1 MAHSLTAWR
10 RQPAA
15 HRGVGGA
22 DRSDRRP
29 LLGSAATGV
38 AVSRR
43 GTGEL
48 GPLERTMLAPLRA
61 RAHDAMRRR
70 PMLPD
75 PVVVDVARAFE
86 TDAGSSSRFDDIATL
101 LRSAVFDHWVRE
113 FLDAHPGGTVVELGA
128 GLNTRAERLA
138 GDRAGRVDANWVDV
152 DLPAVVELRRELLP
166 GAGSRMVAGSVLD
179 EDWLDVARELPA
191 PYLLVSESVLTL
203 LPEQGVQR
211 IVYTAGAM
219 LSGAT
224 TLLTDTIGRT
234 TASHLERSEPLSSGA
249 LTFDWTCEDP
259 AELQPWGLRLLES
272 RGVADVPDA
281 VSRRLSPGA
290 RARAAA
296 ARMAPRL
303 RGHKLAR
310 YEVLAP

>member
-1 MAHSLTAWR
+1 
-10 RQPAA
+10 
-15 HRGVGGA
+15 
-22 DRSDRRP
+22 
-29 LLGSAATGV
+29 
-38 AVSRR
+38 
-43 GTGEL
+43 
-48 GPLERTMLAPLRA
+48 MLAPLRA
-61 RAHDAMRRR
+61 RAHDAGRRR

-75 PVVVDVARAFE
+75 PLVADIASAFGA
-86 TDAGSSSRFDDIATL
+86 DGPPSNRFDDIATV
-101 LRSAVFDHWVRE
+101 LRGAVFDHWVQE

-138 GDRAGRVDANWVDV
+138 GRVDANWVDV
-152 DLPAVVELRRELLP
+152 DLPAVAELRRDLLP
-166 GAGSRMVAGSVLD
+166 GAGRRLVAGSVLD

-191 PYLLVSESVLTL
+191 PYLLVSESVFTL

-211 IVYTAGAM
+211 IVFTAGSM
-219 LSGAT
+219 LSDA
-224 TLLTDTIGRT
+224 TLLTDTVGRT
-234 TASHLERSEPLSSGA
+234 TASYLERTEPLASGS

-281 VSRRLSPGA
+281 VARRLSTGA

-296 ARMAPRL
+296 LRMTPRL

>member
-1 MAHSLTAWR
+1 
-10 RQPAA
+10 
-15 HRGVGGA
+15 
-22 DRSDRRP
+22 
-29 LLGSAATGV
+29 
-38 AVSRR
+38 
-43 GTGEL
+43 
-48 GPLERTMLAPLRA
+48 MLAPLRA
-61 RAHDAMRRR
+61 RAHDARRRR

-75 PVVVDVARAFE
+75 PLAADLATEVGATR
-86 TDAGSSSRFDDIATL
+86 TGSASKRLDDIATL
-101 LRSAVFDHWVRE
+101 LRGVVFDHWVRA

-138 GDRAGRVDANWVDV
+138 GTADGRVDANWVDV
-152 DLPAVVELRRELLP
+152 DLPAVAELRRELLP
-166 GAGSRMVAGSVLD
+166 STEGRLVAGSVLD
-179 EDWLDVARELPA
+179 EDWLDVVRELPA
-191 PYLLVSESVLTL
+191 PYLLVSEVVLTL

-211 IVYTAGAM
+211 IVFTAGSM
-219 LSGAT
+219 LPGA
-224 TLLTDTIGRT
+224 TLLTDTVGRT
-234 TASHLERSEPLSSGA
+234 TASHLERSEPLSSGS

-281 VSRRLSPGA
+281 VQRRLSPTG

-296 ARMAPRL
+296 LRMTPRL